1 METITEIH
9 PDLLLQQAQPIK
21 RTTVSTASATSSR
34 TLDKLQQSSYLTP
47 ISGLQPP
54 YPDTTLP
61 VLRQGAMHH

>member
-21 RTTVSTASATSSR
+21 RTTASTASATSSR

-47 ISGLQPP
+47 ISGL
-54 YPDTTLP
+54 
-61 VLRQGAMHH
+61 

>member
-34 TLDKLQQSSYLTP
+34 TLDKLWQSSYLTSILATIP
-47 ISGLQPP
+47 
-54 YPDTTLP
+54 
-61 VLRQGAMHH
+61 